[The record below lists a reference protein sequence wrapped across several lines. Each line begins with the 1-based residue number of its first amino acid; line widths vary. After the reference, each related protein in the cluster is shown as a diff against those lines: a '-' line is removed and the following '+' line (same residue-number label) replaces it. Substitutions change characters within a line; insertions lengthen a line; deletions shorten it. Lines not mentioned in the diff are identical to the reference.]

1 MFKTGINS
9 QLKTYLIPLCFFFI
23 LQYMSAIFYHNEEQK
38 SLAEK
43 SLKAVQQSSS
53 RPIQTQILQS
63 TAFYDAEE

>member
-1 MFKTGINS
+1 M
-9 QLKTYLIPLCFFFI
+9 FFFI